1 MSRKKFNLIRA
12 VYFVF
17 LLLCLIFGIGEPDG
31 YPHSFWYFFM
41 LVGCV
46 IGPNVLFLYDQLIR
60 LREEVDSLKE
70 QIGSMAS
77 GGSDN

>member
-1 MSRKKFNLIRA
+1 
-12 VYFVF
+12 
-17 LLLCLIFGIGEPDG
+17 
-31 YPHSFWYFFM
+31 
-41 LVGCV
+41 LVACV